1 MKKITI
7 LLALV
12 QLLACGN
19 NRVDYNQI
27 SSFQDNTIPELQID
41 VLNEIKVLVIMPHA
55 DDETIAGG
63 LISLLEDKG
72 AKIHLLTLCAHNQE
86 RAQEL
91 NCSASI
97 LGIDK
102 IETAGFINNSWNDIM
117 QDKITFWY
125 DQKDSIKTVIKNKID
140 LFGPDI
146 IITYDSEIGGYGHP
160 EHRISA
166 ELTQAIFIENIE
178 NPEFKPNRIFQITLS
193 KDLESFLVSKSPG
206 YELSQKL
213 TGSTGLPKPDVA
225 VDIRKYWK
233 IKNEAAKCHQSQK
246 DILKKF
252 YIIYDDKDEQD
263 HINAFSKEYYKIITK

>member
-1 MKKITI
+1 MKKLTI
-7 LLALV
+7 IIFLV
-12 QLLACGN
+12 QILACGKN
-19 NRVDYNQI
+19 HVDYKQI

-41 VLNEIKVLVIMPHA
+41 VSNETKVLVIMPHA

-63 LISLLEDKG
+63 LIALLKDKG

-97 LGIDK
+97 LGIEE
-102 IETAGFINNSWNDIM
+102 IETAGFINNSWDDIM
-117 QDKITFWY
+117 QDRITFWY

-146 IITYDSEIGGYGHP
+146 MITYDSEIGGYGHP

-166 ELTQAIFIENIE
+166 ELTQAIFIENKE
-178 NPEFKPNRIFQITLS
+178 NPEFKPYIIFQISLS

-206 YELSQKL
+206 YKLSKKL
-213 TGSTGLPKPDVA
+213 TGSAGLPNPDVA
-225 VDIRKYWK
+225 IDIRDYWK
-233 IKNEAAKCHQSQK
+233 IKNEAARCHESQK

-252 YIIYDDKDEQD
+252 YIIYDDKVEQE
-263 HINAFSKEYYKIITK
+263 HINAFSKEYYKTIKK

>member
-1 MKKITI
+1 MKKLTI

-206 YELSQKL
+206 YELSKKL